1 MYSTPSGISIPSH
14 YAHNTRTL
22 IISGVLQASAPDAPV
37 DDDGMS
43 YEGDGP
49 RSLILSPIQ
58 CRSRARAMVVV
69 GNSMDDGTDSAIRHG
84 DIVLVDP
91 QILGSIYH
99 NTTNTVIAT
108 SNGYIVKERGRVKG
122 KHMLLSRNPDYPPI
136 RFEPDWRMVGVVY
149 ARYLGPKQVKWL

>member
-22 IISGVLQASAPDAPV
+22 IVSGVLQASAPDAPV

-49 RSLILSPIQ
+49 RTLILTPIQ
-58 CRSRARAMVVV
+58 CRASARAMVVV
-69 GNSMDDGTDSAIRHG
+69 GNSMDDGTDRAIRHG

-91 QILGSIYH
+91 NITFSVYH
-99 NTTNTVIAT
+99 DTTNTVIRT
-108 SNGYIVKERGRVKG
+108 PNGYIVKHRGRHRG
-122 KHMLLSRNPDYPPI
+122 KHLLLSRNTNYPPI
-136 RFEPDWRMVGVVY
+136 KFEPDWRMVGVVY